1 MNFVR
6 KIATIAL
13 FLTFSIRPTQ
23 AGNEHEH
30 LQYLPSYLDLEAA
43 SNGTIGDIQAIDIFS
58 DKRPLAQKV
67 DLSRFNK
74 KQINYLIENGSLR
87 MLSEYLA
94 TGYPEQTSDDIL
106 RGFFEITEFH
116 PNKLDSYLAST
127 NIRNKLFINQEKLIE
142 ASVSKYLEKAIKSE
156 SIKSIFSVPSFM
168 MEKKKTMANLQKL
181 YSMKDCQTQFFL
193 SIPRGQLYGGSNA
206 GNLDY
211 NLDLLSKNFNEPW
224 MSGID
229 ISGSI
234 LESNDLANGADI
246 DKNMKKTLEGN
257 LKKIF
262 RISGENKMPIRIH
275 AYERANAGSFYNTF
289 WKTLE
294 NCKQVDCAP
303 PIIRIGHINALDE
316 DAIKKLRRLSKR
328 KSNPINFLF
337 EANLESNQILHDAKI
352 EDLVKKIEQ
361 LHRNDFTVVMGSDGL
376 GILGS
381 DSNFKRSLQKLDDA
395 GMRSKSIERLI
406 TDAHRPIPGMKM
418 TPYMEALMKAEEVK
432 LKLEMLGHKQ
442 NRLIDK
448 CKIGFNGI
456 LRQFKMK

>member
-1 MNFVR
+1 MIFVR
-6 KIATIAL
+6 KFAIFAL
-13 FLTFSIRPTQ
+13 LLALSIRPSQ

-30 LQYLPSYLDLEAA
+30 LQYLPSYLDLEAG

-58 DKRPLAQKV
+58 DRRPLAQKV
-67 DLSRFNK
+67 DLSRFNR

-87 MLSEYLA
+87 MLSEYIA
-94 TGYPEQTSDDIL
+94 TGYPDQTADDIL
-106 RGFFEITEFH
+106 RGFFEVTEYH
-116 PNKLDSYLAST
+116 PNKLESYLAST
-127 NIRNKLFINQEKLIE
+127 NIRNKLFASHEKLIE
-142 ASVSKYLEKAIKSE
+142 SSVSNYLDKAIKSE

-181 YSMKDCQTQFFL
+181 YSLKDCQSQFFL
-193 SIPRGQLYGGSNA
+193 SIPRGQLYGGSSG
-206 GNLDY
+206 GNLEH
-211 NLDLLSKNFNEPW
+211 NLDIWNKNFNEPW

-234 LESNDLANGADI
+234 LESNDLAEGAEL

-262 RISGENKMPIRIH
+262 KMSGENQKPIRIH
-275 AYERANAGSFYNTF
+275 AYERANSGSFYDTF

-294 NCKQVDCAP
+294 NCKKVDCAP

-328 KSNPINFLF
+328 KSNPITFLF
-337 EANLESNQILHDAKI
+337 EANLESNQILHNAKI

-381 DSNFKRSLQKLDDA
+381 DSDFKRSLQKLDDA
-395 GMRSKSIERLI
+395 GMKSKSIERLI
-406 TDAHRPIPGMKM
+406 TDAHKPIPGTKM
-418 TPYMEALMKAEEVK
+418 TAYMEALMKAEEVK
-432 LKLEMLGHKQ
+432 LKLEMLNHKQ

-448 CKIGFNGI
+448 CKVGFNGI
-456 LRQFKMK
+456 LRLLKSK